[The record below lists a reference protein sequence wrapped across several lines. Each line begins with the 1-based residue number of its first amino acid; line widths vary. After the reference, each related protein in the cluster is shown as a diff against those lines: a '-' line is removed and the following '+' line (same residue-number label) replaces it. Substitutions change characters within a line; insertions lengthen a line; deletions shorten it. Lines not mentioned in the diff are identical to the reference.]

1 MVSNKNR
8 KIKVDFDRVFL
19 RPSIN
24 DELPRKFIDKKLL
37 KRLERLPFLQ
47 RNELI
52 QNALALKNQRI
63 REQRKKR
70 K

>member
-1 MVSNKNR
+1 MSPK
-8 KIKVDFDRVFL
+8 KKKVIIDFDRVFL

-24 DELPRKFIDKKLL
+24 DPLPSKFIDKKLL

-47 RNELI
+47 RNHLI
-52 QNALALKNQRI
+52 QTALALKNKQI
-63 REQRKKR
+63 REKLKKQ